1 MTEKIEEIA
10 EKIKRHRDLEI
21 TIGATNNAVGRS
33 LTNYNK
39 EEKQF
44 WLINKQATIVQF
56 QKDFNGNINPQ
67 SSYTD
72 NSTYKRDGFPVPRDS
87 KLGGLLIGNHEGKHK
102 YKAPIGE
109 LEIEIF
115 NRATYNPSQLDGEYA
130 TDILIR
136 IANDSKAHSFQDI
149 AKILSLQNEIDE
161 AQQKLENA
169 TTEEAELLVQRIA
182 SKEEEKKTYLN
193 KAQSFIRKYAELRYQ
208 PILDPIQESIKR
220 SKIFDGALI
229 INGGPGTGKTTSL
242 IQRIKFLISPSI
254 EEYKPLTQ
262 SQKDILFTQKPSW
275 IFFSPNELLALFLR
289 NSMKLEELKADSE
302 RVKVWA
308 SHKNELIKT
317 YRFVSETKR
326 PFLVY
331 NKAIGVNL
339 FSNQSKNINEIIKG
353 FESSYMTFQKDK
365 LNKVSEIDVTPY
377 QWKILGKSI
386 QKYIIGKSDVKSIEE
401 LIRLYLNLTNN
412 FKNESDAIAEEYSAL
427 INVVASR
434 IQVNINKDIEKV
446 NVLTELLKKWKV
458 ESQDTEDEDDEDKHI
473 EQEDFD
479 KKEEL
484 TTSDFEREL
493 FTKLKSPDTEDVE
506 GEEKE
511 IEQEIFDEKEELTT
525 FDFERELFTKLKS
538 LCRKQAL
545 KKFDKNTRF
554 SKRDTELLQHIP
566 EVAEQNEYDVLGQ
579 TAFFKKFFERIT
591 KGIVANILREIPLVY
606 KRYRREQLTSKSIN
620 WNLTMLDE
628 LVKKDKNSR
637 IHSDEQALL
646 ISFVNNVV
654 LKIYKSSTEQF
665 NSINHPYLNGFK
677 NNCKPVIGIDEAT
690 DFSIIDL
697 IAISSFGHPELS
709 SVTLSGDIMQ
719 RMTSEGITSWE
730 DFTQINANS
739 EIKNLQISYRQSPTL
754 LSLAKSIYHQSI
766 GQTASYES
774 YIAKDEAE
782 PRPLM
787 FISQKEDE
795 KLEWIANRILE
806 IYKAYGDSIPSI
818 AIFLPEENQ
827 LEEFANKLGS
837 LDTLADIGILVKAC
851 RNGEVL
857 GDKNTVRVFSIKVI
871 KGLEFESVFFHNI
884 NDLQKQKLDNDL
896 FLKYLYVGLSRAT
909 FYLALTLSNELSN
922 DISFI
927 TDNFDNSGRT
937 WTL

>member
-33 LTNYNK
+33 MTIYNNA
-39 EEKQF
+39 EQQF
-44 WLINKQATIVQF
+44 WLINSENLGGSPIRDINNNIIGWQTG
-56 QKDFNGNINPQ
+56 NGNAL
-67 SSYTD
+67 TG
-72 NSTYKRDGFPVPRDS
+72 DGFPVYKNS
-87 KLGGLLIGNHEGKHK
+87 KLGEALILYHEGK
-102 YKAPIGE
+102 YKVQTPKGQ
-109 LEIEIF
+109 LDLEIF
-115 NRATYNPSQLDGEYA
+115 NRAIYRPSNFGGEF
-130 TDILIR
+130 
-136 IANDSKAHSFQDI
+136 ANDISIRTTGDSKSYSFRTLVEI
-149 AKILSLQNEIDE
+149 LAKVGGIQQEIDIE
-161 AQQKLENA
+161 RQKLKA
-169 TTEEAELLVQRIA
+169 ATEEEAKLLVEKITE
-182 SKEEEKKTYLN
+182 KEREKKAYID

-208 PILDPIQESIKR
+208 PILDPIQELIKR
-220 SKIFDGALI
+220 SKIFEGTLI

-254 EEYKPLTQ
+254 EEYKSLTQ
-262 SQKDILFTQKPSW
+262 SQKDILFTQKTSW

-289 NSMKLEELKADSE
+289 NSMKLEELTADSE
-302 RVKVWA
+302 RVKVWS

-331 NKAIGVNL
+331 NKANGVNL

-353 FESSYMTFQKDK
+353 FESSYMAFQKDK
-365 LNKVSEIDVTPY
+365 LNKVSEIDVTAF
-377 QWKILGKSI
+377 QWKIVGQSI
-386 QKYIIGKSDVKSIEE
+386 QKYINGKSDVKSIEE

-412 FKNESDAIAEEYSAL
+412 FKNESDDIAAEYSAL
-427 INVVASR
+427 IKVVASR
-434 IQVNINKDIEKV
+434 IQVSTNKDTEKV
-446 NVLTELLKKWKV
+446 NILTELLKKWKA
-458 ESQDTEDEDDEDKHI
+458 ESQDTEEDDDEESDI

-479 KKEEL
+479 
-484 TTSDFEREL
+484 ERE
-493 FTKLKSPDTEDVE
+493 EVA
-506 GEEKE
+506 
-511 IEQEIFDEKEELTT
+511 I

-545 KKFDKNTRF
+545 KKFDKNTRIT
-554 SKRDTELLQHIP
+554 KRDRELIQIIP
-566 EVAEQNEYDVLGQ
+566 EASEQAEYDLIGQ
-579 TAFFKKFFERIT
+579 TAYFKKFFERII
-591 KGIVANILREIPLVY
+591 KGIIANILREIPMVY
-606 KRYRREQLTSKSIN
+606 KRYRREQLNSKSIN
-620 WNLTMLDE
+620 WNLTMLEE

-677 NNCKPVIGIDEAT
+677 INCKPVIGIDEAT

-697 IAISSFGHPELS
+697 MAISSFGHPELS
-709 SVTLSGDIMQ
+709 SITLSGDLMQ

-730 DFTQINANS
+730 DFTQINTNS
-739 EIKNLQISYRQSPTL
+739 EIKNLQVSYRQSPTL
-754 LSLAKSIYHQSI
+754 LSLAKSIYQEST

-787 FISQKEDE
+787 FISLEEDK

-884 NDLQKQKLDNDL
+884 DELQKQKLDKDL

-909 FYLALTLSNELSN
+909 FYLALTLSNELAD

-927 TDNFDNSGRT
+927 TDNFENTGKT
-937 WTL
+937 WAL

>member
-33 LTNYNK
+33 LTIYNK

-72 NSTYKRDGFPVPRDS
+72 NSTYKGDGFPVPRDS
-87 KLGGLLIGNHEGKHK
+87 KLGGLLISNHEGKHK
-102 YKAPIGE
+102 YQAPIGE
-109 LEIEIF
+109 IEIEIF
-115 NRATYNPSQLDGEYA
+115 NRATYRPSQLDGEYA

-262 SQKDILFTQKPSW
+262 SQKDILFTQKTSW

-289 NSMKLEELKADSE
+289 NSMKLEELTADSE

-331 NKAIGVNL
+331 NKANGVNL
-339 FSNQSKNINEIIKG
+339 FSNQSKNINEIIKE
-353 FESSYMTFQKDK
+353 FESSYMAFQKDK
-365 LNKVSEIDVTPY
+365 LNKVTEIDVTPF
-377 QWKILGKSI
+377 QWKIVGQSI
-386 QKYIIGKSDVKSIEE
+386 QKYINGKSDVKSIEE
-401 LIRLYLNLTNN
+401 LIRLYLNLTSN

-427 INVVASR
+427 IKVVASR
-434 IQVNINKDIEKV
+434 IQVNTNKDTEKV
-446 NVLTELLKKWKV
+446 NVLTELLKKWKA
-458 ESQDTEDEDDEDKHI
+458 ESQETEEDDDEETDI

-479 KKEEL
+479 
-484 TTSDFEREL
+484 
-493 FTKLKSPDTEDVE
+493 
-506 GEEKE
+506 
-511 IEQEIFDEKEELTT
+511 EKEEVAA

-545 KKFDKNTRF
+545 KKFDKNTRIT
-554 SKRDTELLQHIP
+554 KRDRELIQIIP
-566 EVAEQNEYDVLGQ
+566 EASEQAEYDLIGQ
-579 TAFFKKFFERIT
+579 TAYFKKFFERII
-591 KGIVANILREIPLVY
+591 KGIVANILREIPMVY
-606 KRYRREQLTSKSIN
+606 KRFRREQLNSKSIN

-637 IHSDEQALL
+637 LHSDEQALL

-665 NSINHPYLNGFK
+665 NNINHPYLNGFK

-697 IAISSFGHPELS
+697 MAISSFGHPEFS
-709 SVTLSGDIMQ
+709 SVTLSGDLMQ

-739 EIKNLQISYRQSPTL
+739 EIKNLQVSYRQSPTL
-754 LSLAKSIYHQSI
+754 LSLAKSIYHQST

-787 FISQKEDE
+787 FISQEEDE

-884 NDLQKQKLDNDL
+884 DDLQKQKLDNDL

-909 FYLALTLSNELSN
+909 FYLALTLSNELSD

-927 TDNFDNSGRT
+927 TNNFDNSGKT